1 MLALPLLLGMAA
13 SRPDTWHLVLAG
25 VALSG
30 YLTSATLQTWSRG
43 RRAPEYRRPIL
54 VYGVAFAILGLVLV
68 IAFPPIV
75 LTMIV
80 ALPAAFVVFQGAR
93 SGTRRDL
100 ANSVAQVAQA
110 MVLVPA
116 AAFVSGE
123 FDLGRVLPYS
133 AVAAAYLV
141 GTVLVVRSVL
151 RERGNAAFAALSVGF
166 HAAVTAL
173 ALVMLPVG
181 YALLAAA
188 LAARAIALPMVQR
201 ARASGARPLRPIHVG
216 LVEIA
221 ASLAVVVVSFAF
233 PL

>member
-1 MLALPLLLGMAA
+1 MLALPLLLGVAA
-13 SRPDTWHLVLAG
+13 SRPGAWQLVLAG

-30 YLTSATLQTWSRG
+30 YLTSATLQAWSRA

-54 VYGVAFAILGLVLV
+54 VYSVAFAILGLVLL

-75 LTMIV
+75 LTLLV
-80 ALPAAFVVFQGAR
+80 ALPAALVVFQGAR
-93 SGTRRDL
+93 PGTRRDL

-110 MVLVPA
+110 IVLVPA

-123 FDLGRVLPYS
+123 FELARVLPYS
-133 AVAAAYLV
+133 AVSAAYLV

-151 RERGNAAFAALSVGF
+151 RERGNAAFAALSLGF
-166 HAAVTAL
+166 HALVTLLAIVAL
-173 ALVMLPVG
+173 PAG
-181 YALLAAA
+181 YWLLAAG
-188 LAARAIALPMVQR
+188 LAARAIALPVIQR

-221 ASLAVVVVSFAF
+221 ASLAVVVVSFAA